1 MKWNPLTDPEPLDE
15 GASSEEKRI
24 VMSAIKKIAKYR
36 NVPMNQAVTD
46 VMRAAQELE
55 KTIGNK

>member
-1 MKWNPLTDPEPLDE
+1 
-15 GASSEEKRI
+15 
-24 VMSAIKKIAKYR
+24 MSAIKKIAKYR